1 MENGKCRKRNF
12 SRADFRRSFFIFHFP
27 FSIFHLKMNSAFSHY
42 CQKCRAANQIGERN
56 CRSCGT
62 RLMLV
67 VFPPS
72 TRHDDSITPTFYED
86 HLLERV
92 SLLELHLAQTVE
104 KIGMLS
110 EVFAREAKEL
120 RREQK
125 FVRAFADALRAA
137 NPQLAEALTEKYE
150 SGAPLEA
157 IEKIERGGRE
167 QILKEILARHD
178 DPNAPLFSH
187 LFDEGV
193 RLLDGGEEK
202 QAFQMLER
210 AALLSPQN
218 VLLFVFIAENYY
230 RADKYKEA
238 KIYLEKAFELA
249 PDNERVLLLLGAICA
264 DAGDA
269 EHARKFLSVLA
280 NDETVSPLVHFIWG
294 MLAAFEENWT
304 EALAAFKQ
312 AAAEKSIAVEIDFLI
327 GSVYFELERYDAALQ
342 CFQKSVAA
350 DFKFSDAWLMQSLI
364 YKMRGENDIL
374 ETLAAKTETDYAHN
388 LEHSNDAPAF
398 RHFKS
403 SRKNLL
409 TGGTARLSR
418 FFREQIFKAI
428 ESKNR

>member
-1 MENGKCRKRNF
+1 
-12 SRADFRRSFFIFHFP
+12 
-27 FSIFHLKMNSAFSHY
+27 
-42 CQKCRAANQIGERN
+42 
-56 CRSCGT
+56 
-62 RLMLV
+62 MLV
-67 VFPPS
+67 VLPPS
-72 TRHDDSITPTFYED
+72 TRHDDSVAPTFYED

-92 SLLELHLAQTVE
+92 SLLELHLAQAVE
-104 KIGMLS
+104 KIGMIS

-125 FVRAFADALRAA
+125 FVRAFADALREA

-150 SGAPLEA
+150 SGAPVEA
-157 IEKIERGGRE
+157 IEKIESGGRE
-167 QILKEILARHD
+167 RILKEIVARHD
-178 DPNAPLFSH
+178 NPNATLFAH

-218 VLLFVFIAENYY
+218 VGLFVFIAENYY

-269 EHARKFLSVLA
+269 ENARKFLSVLA

-312 AAAEKSIAVEIDFLI
+312 TEKSGAVEIDFLI
-327 GSVYFELERYDAALQ
+327 GSVYFEFARYDAALQ
-342 CFQKSVAA
+342 YFQKSVAA
-350 DFKFSDAWLMQSLI
+350 DFKFSEAYLMQSLI
-364 YKMRGENDIL
+364 YKIRGENDLL
-374 ETLAAKTETDYAHN
+374 ETLAAKTETEHAHN
-388 LEHSNDAPAF
+388 LEHSNEAPAF

-409 TGGTARLSR
+409 TGGAPRLNK

-428 ESKNR
+428 DRKNK